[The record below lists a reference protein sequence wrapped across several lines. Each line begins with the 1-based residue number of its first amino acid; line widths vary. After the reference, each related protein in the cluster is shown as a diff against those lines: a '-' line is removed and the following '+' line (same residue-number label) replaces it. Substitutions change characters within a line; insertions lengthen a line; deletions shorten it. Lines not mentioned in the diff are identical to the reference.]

1 VPSPF
6 PITVEANQ
14 LHLGVMFDR
23 KLMFRL
29 MPRIGCGRGFLGCA
43 AVSDTVEDAAMD
55 WREIVTGH
63 DAMVTAPAERAKM
76 LLDIGAA

>member
-1 VPSPF
+1 MRATGS
-6 PITVEANQ
+6 
-14 LHLGVMFDR
+14 
-23 KLMFRL
+23 
-29 MPRIGCGRGFLGCA
+29 MPAASQSFLGCA

-63 DAMVTAPAERAKM
+63 DVMVTAPADPAKM